1 MLAGAIHMM
10 QGTPYIYQGEELG
23 MTNAHFTSIDQYRD
37 VESLNYYEILLSEG
51 KTKEEAIKILAERS
65 RDNSR
70 TPMQWS
76 DKENAGFTTGT
87 PWIQTE
93 DNYRQINVEA
103 EEKDED
109 SILNFY
115 RKLIT
120 LRKEMPVISKGKI
133 KFIEEENEG
142 VLAYTRTL
150 DDQKLV
156 VFCNLKEEVNE
167 VAYAEEKAEKLI
179 GKLSG
184 GRKNWIFRM
193 EN

>member
-1 MLAGAIHMM
+1 
-10 QGTPYIYQGEELG
+10 
-23 MTNAHFTSIDQYRD
+23 
-37 VESLNYYEILLSEG
+37 
-51 KTKEEAIKILAERS
+51 
-65 RDNSR
+65 
-70 TPMQWS
+70 
-76 DKENAGFTTGT
+76 
-87 PWIQTE
+87 
-93 DNYRQINVEA
+93 
-103 EEKDED
+103 
-109 SILNFY
+109 
-115 RKLIT
+115 
-120 LRKEMPVISKGKI
+120 MPVISKGKI

-167 VAYAEEKAEKLI
+167 AAYAEEKAEKLI